1 MSPEQL
7 VFLVAKAVFE
17 RDQDSSKDKETSEA
31 CFFVFLI
38 FVVSVSFPCCRNC
51 SMYDEHQLKPY
62 VPEGALDDLL
72 KSPILKN
79 PQYSSTGSTI

>member
-1 MSPEQL
+1 
-7 VFLVAKAVFE
+7 
-17 RDQDSSKDKETSEA
+17 
-31 CFFVFLI
+31 LI